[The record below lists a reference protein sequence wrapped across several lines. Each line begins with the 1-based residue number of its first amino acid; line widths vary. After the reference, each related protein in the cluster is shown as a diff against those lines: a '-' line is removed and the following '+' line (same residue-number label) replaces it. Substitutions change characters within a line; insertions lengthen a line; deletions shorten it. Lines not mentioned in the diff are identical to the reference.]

1 MWISKECVYSSGDTA
16 LEDANKAIECK
27 CLDILNKI
35 AHFRLNNHMMIFL
48 KKFRKFQEQAIDPLT
63 DDAGELIVYNMQ
75 DEFEAIFKEDAVSV
89 LEKPF
94 CE

>member
-1 MWISKECVYSSGDTA
+1 
-16 LEDANKAIECK
+16 
-27 CLDILNKI
+27 
-35 AHFRLNNHMMIFL
+35 MMIFL